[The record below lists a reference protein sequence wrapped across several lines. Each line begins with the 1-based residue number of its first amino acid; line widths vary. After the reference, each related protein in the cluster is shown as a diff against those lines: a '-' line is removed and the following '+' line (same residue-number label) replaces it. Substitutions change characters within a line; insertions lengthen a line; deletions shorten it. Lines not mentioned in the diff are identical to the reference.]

1 MEKMKVKSGES
12 NILKKFFSPFM
23 SIHPYFLGCPSLS
36 PLIHQIESFKSMYF
50 FTTKI
55 WVLEVIFMG
64 LCFVV
69 LPMK

>member
-1 MEKMKVKSGES
+1 
-12 NILKKFFSPFM
+12 M
-23 SIHPYFLGCPSLS
+23 SIHQYFLGYPSLS
-36 PLIHQIESFKSMYF
+36 LLVHQIESFKNMYF

>member
-1 MEKMKVKSGES
+1 
-12 NILKKFFSPFM
+12 
-23 SIHPYFLGCPSLS
+23 
-36 PLIHQIESFKSMYF
+36 MYF